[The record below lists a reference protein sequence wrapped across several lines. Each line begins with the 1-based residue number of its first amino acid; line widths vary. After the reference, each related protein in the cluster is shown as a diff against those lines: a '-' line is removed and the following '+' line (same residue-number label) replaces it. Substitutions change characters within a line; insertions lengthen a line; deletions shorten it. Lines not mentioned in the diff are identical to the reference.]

1 MAEGRRGAGLPG
13 GGRRKVRA
21 SSPAGGGRLQLPA
34 GIAAVA
40 QGPGEGDVKNYNSH
54 GAFRPASRSR
64 SGKGGGRTTSPS
76 VPRRGGEGRGAAL
89 APGAAGRKR
98 RGGAG
103 QGVRGGAVVAV
114 EGAVAAVEGAV
125 AEGGGRFEA
134 FSSGLL
140 PANGPRRAVAPP
152 QQGFRLRGRGGRAGP
167 CLVLTEEWGG
177 GGRRVGAVWAAA
189 AGAGGRPG
197 WPVGCEASRWRGA
210 RAVLG
215 VAYRGGCRPGRV
227 LA

>member
-167 CLVLTEEWGG
+167 CLVLAEEWGG
-177 GGRRVGAVWAAA
+177 GGEAGRRRLGGCGRCRRAARV
-189 AGAGGRPG
+189 AGG
-197 WPVGCEASRWRGA
+197 
-210 RAVLG
+210 L
-215 VAYRGGCRPGRV
+215 
-227 LA
+227 